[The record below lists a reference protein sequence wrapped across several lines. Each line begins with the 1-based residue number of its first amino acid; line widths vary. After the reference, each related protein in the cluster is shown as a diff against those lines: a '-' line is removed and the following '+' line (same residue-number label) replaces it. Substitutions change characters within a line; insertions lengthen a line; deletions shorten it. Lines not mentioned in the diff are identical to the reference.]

1 VKKGDAAVVENENI
15 EYLKNRVMELEEKV
29 EQLRFSRRVLMNLIE
44 KIEKD
49 KAVFLKNLERENRK
63 LQRNNFRFA
72 QRLWN
77 KNIQL
82 VELELRNKNDFKK
95 SN

>member
-1 VKKGDAAVVENENI
+1 VVENENI

>member
-1 VKKGDAAVVENENI
+1 VVENESI

-49 KAVFLKNLERENRK
+49 KAAFLKNLEEENRR
-63 LQRNNFRFA
+63 LQRSNFRFA
-72 QRLWN
+72 QRLWSKN
-77 KNIQL
+77 KQF
-82 VELELRNKNDFKK
+82 VELELKYRNDTFTE
-95 SN
+95 SS

>member
-49 KAVFLKNLERENRK
+49 KAVFLKNLERANLK
-63 LQRNNFRFA
+63 VQRNNFRFA

>member
-1 VKKGDAAVVENENI
+1 
-15 EYLKNRVMELEEKV
+15 MELEEKV

>member
-1 VKKGDAAVVENENI
+1 MVENENI

>member
-1 VKKGDAAVVENENI
+1 MVENENI

-49 KAVFLKNLERENRK
+49 KAGFLKQLERENRK
-63 LQRNNFRFA
+63 LQRNNIRFA
-72 QRLWN
+72 QRLWS
-77 KNIQL
+77 KNRQL
-82 VELELRNKNDFKK
+82 MELELKYQNDTLQNLIK
-95 SN
+95 

>member
-29 EQLRFSRRVLMNLIE
+29 GQLRFSRRVLMNLIE